1 MKLIKFLVFS
11 MTTDL
16 GESSGK
22 EKSGQKGENGL
33 IDPIVGGSCPS
44 RPPMDGIERQHDPP
58 PNPNGPSNPTIA
70 DSVAGMC

>member
-1 MKLIKFLVFS
+1 

-44 RPPMDGIERQHDPP
+44 RPPMDGIER